1 MDTIDTARI
10 FIRCLSTNIL
20 FVIFVNNVQIELDSA
35 RIDRTVFEHWKKIGP
50 LGVHQGIWDE
60 WLENDVEETIEIVC
74 YFSHNDDYN

>member
-10 FIRCLSTNIL
+10 FIKCLSTNIL
-20 FVIFVNNVQIELDSA
+20 YVIFVNNVQIELDSA
-35 RIDRTVFEHWKKIGP
+35 WINRRVFEHWKKIGP
-50 LGVHQGIWDE
+50 LGVHQRIWDE